1 MSQKLNGY
9 SMMDSIFSTGF
20 DIYDPSGCPAYH
32 RSRHSFPTKKDA
44 IYAILRIIQEQ
55 KNDIN

>member
-20 DIYDPSGCPAYH
+20 DIYDPSGCPAYY
-32 RSRHSFPTKKDA
+32 RSRHSFPTKKEA
-44 IYAILRIIQEQ
+44 INAILCIIQEK
-55 KNDIN
+55 KNN